1 VSEVD
6 AEPSPVYLH
15 CRYIGG
21 AVRAR
26 VQRWGNS
33 LAVRIPK
40 AFASDLG
47 LDDGESVELT
57 VEDGALTVRPTPT
70 PAYRLGELL
79 DRVTR
84 ANRHGEEELGPAAGG
99 EVW

>member
-1 VSEVD
+1 MSELD
-6 AEPSPVYLH
+6 AAPSSVYRH
-15 CRYIGG
+15 CRYGGG
-21 AVRAR
+21 AMRAR

-47 LDDGESVELT
+47 LDDGEPVELT
-57 VEDGALTVRPTPT
+57 VEDGALTVRPAPVPT
-70 PAYRLGELL
+70 YRLGELL

-84 ANRHGEEELGPAAGG
+84 ANRHGETDLGPPAGG
-99 EVW
+99 